1 MRLKRG
7 TRITIE
13 TERTLIVRQT
23 RAARAWCGECQ
34 REVDFVQ
41 LQQTHQLLLRQT
53 QEVVEGTSMGKLQVG
68 EHEDGRVLIC
78 VESLRKC
85 S

>member
-7 TRITIE
+7 TKITIE

-23 RAARAWCGECQ
+23 RVARAWCGECQ
-34 REVDFVQ
+34 REVDFVR
-41 LQQTHQLLLRQT
+41 LQESHEFLKRQA
-53 QEVVEGTSMGKLQVG
+53 QEGAQGSSLGRLHIG

-78 VESLRKC
+78 VESLRKY